1 MTMQLDIR
9 PYPSESISK
18 PYRFTH
24 EGYSGGA
31 EVKTFVI
38 KNNSPNH
45 VYTNIELNIL
55 SIAEEIILDADFFT
69 NNGWSIK
76 LITKNSSNL
85 PTEEEWSEVFP
96 NTKIFLDDIK
106 GETEEGTIIPDIT
119 TRQFLFVRIF
129 CPGHTDSGQYEHKI
143 ALSYNSINVR
153 SDIV

>member
-9 PYPSESISK
+9 PYPSESISR

-38 KNNSPNH
+38 SNNSPNH
-45 VYTNIELNIL
+45 AYTNIEVNIL
-55 SIAEEIILDADFFT
+55 LIAEERIVDADFFT

-76 LITKNSSNL
+76 LLAKSANSL
-85 PTEEEWSEVFP
+85 PTEEEWAEVFP
-96 NTKIFLDDIK
+96 NTKIFLEDIK
-106 GETEEGTIIPDIT
+106 GVDADGSLTSDTI

-129 CPGHTDSGQYEHKI
+129 CPGHTDSGEYEHNI
-143 ALSYNSINVR
+143 ALSYNSINIT
-153 SDIV
+153 SGG